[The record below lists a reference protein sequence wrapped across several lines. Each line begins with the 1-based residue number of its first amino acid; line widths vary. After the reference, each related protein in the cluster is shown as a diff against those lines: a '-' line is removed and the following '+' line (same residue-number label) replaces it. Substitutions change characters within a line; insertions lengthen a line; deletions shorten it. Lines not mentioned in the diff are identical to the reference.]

1 MEKIKEEFDYF
12 LGLFLTDNP
21 KYIDVYEGGKRLRP
35 IIVLEIAS
43 FLYPI
48 WRTNQKLSYQIRMF
62 ALALETIH
70 CSSLI
75 IDDLPTLDNDTYRR
89 GNLTFHTKYGR
100 QSAYL
105 MVYNLLVLIK
115 NIIWDNDD
123 HSFEYLEFEELMNN
137 EMDKLV
143 LGQKYDLDNT
153 WQPDKGSRTLKI
165 AEYKTASLFKLAFLG
180 PYYLLHKELKNT
192 ELKTTELKT
201 TELKTTELKNKL
213 EDLGLNLGMAFQLS
227 DDFLDLEI
235 DTNSNNYGLETSQK
249 ELINKYNEYHNLIM
263 NDMNDLSELNS
274 NSSSSIYEIINLMN
288 KRFIKKSL

>member
-123 HSFEYLEFEELMNN
+123 QSFEYLEFEELMNN

-180 PYYLLHKELKNT
+180 PYYLLHKELNK
-192 ELKTTELKT
+192 ELKI
-201 TELKTTELKNKL
+201 TELKNKL
-213 EDLGLNLGMAFQLS
+213 EVLGLNLGMAFQLS

-249 ELINKYNEYHNLIM
+249 ELINKYNEYHNLII
-263 NDMNDLSELNS
+263 NDLSELNF

>member
-1 MEKIKEEFDYF
+1 MEQIKEEFDYF
-12 LGLFLTDNP
+12 LRLFLTDHP

-123 HSFEYLEFEELMNN
+123 QSFEYLEFEELMNN
-137 EMDKLV
+137 EMEKLV

-180 PYYLLHKELKNT
+180 PYYLLYKELKKSEFKNS
-192 ELKTTELKT
+192 
-201 TELKTTELKNKL
+201 ELKNKL
-213 EDLGLNLGMAFQLS
+213 EALGLNLGMSFQLS

-235 DTNSNNYGLETSQK
+235 DTNSNNYGLETSQN
-249 ELINKYNEYHNLIM
+249 ELINKYNEYHNLIL
-263 NDMNDLSELNS
+263 NDLSELNF